1 LTSGFYHDKV
11 DLTFKNERQTT
22 AIWSWFFYMK
32 KIAKGENKMKKVI
45 LSLVVGCG
53 FSILLTGYETNKSEV
68 NKKISTF
75 NQTEVQNMLT
85 NIVTVDKTQEIVW
98 NQAR

>member
-1 LTSGFYHDKV
+1 VMVFLY
-11 DLTFKNERQTT
+11 E
-22 AIWSWFFYMK
+22 

-68 NKKISTF
+68 NKEISMF
-75 NQTEVQNMLT
+75 NQTEVQNVLT
-85 NIVTVDKTQEIVW
+85 NTLAVDNSQEIVW

>member
-1 LTSGFYHDKV
+1 
-11 DLTFKNERQTT
+11 
-22 AIWSWFFYMK
+22 MK
-32 KIAKGENKMKKVI
+32 KAI

-75 NQTEVQNMLT
+75 NQTEVQNVLT
-85 NIVTVDKTQEIVW
+85 NIVTVDQSKEIIW

>member
-1 LTSGFYHDKV
+1 MVFLY
-11 DLTFKNERQTT
+11 E
-22 AIWSWFFYMK
+22 

-68 NKKISTF
+68 NKEISMF
-75 NQTEVQNMLT
+75 NQTEVQNVLT
-85 NIVTVDKTQEIVW
+85 NTLAVDNSQEIVW

>member
-1 LTSGFYHDKV
+1 
-11 DLTFKNERQTT
+11 
-22 AIWSWFFYMK
+22 
-32 KIAKGENKMKKVI
+32 MKKVI

-68 NKKISTF
+68 NKEISMF
-75 NQTEVQNMLT
+75 NQTEVQNVLT
-85 NIVTVDKTQEIVW
+85 NTSAVDNSKEIVW

>member
-1 LTSGFYHDKV
+1 MVFLY
-11 DLTFKNERQTT
+11 
-22 AIWSWFFYMK
+22 K

-68 NKKISTF
+68 NKEISMF
-75 NQTEVQNMLT
+75 NQTEVQNVLT
-85 NIVTVDKTQEIVW
+85 NTLAVDNSQEIVW

>member
-1 LTSGFYHDKV
+1 MVFLY
-11 DLTFKNERQTT
+11 E
-22 AIWSWFFYMK
+22 

-53 FSILLTGYETNKSEV
+53 FSILLTGYETNMSNA

-75 NQTEVQNMLT
+75 NQIEVQNVLT
-85 NIVTVDKTQEIVW
+85 NTLATSKSQQIVW
-98 NQAR
+98 NQVR